1 MASRI
6 FMQIFDRQ
14 IAQFAG
20 LFSEDSSAIFKD
32 EKEKLIHPGEYGR
45 YREESCK
52 SLLRTVLDRSVNIS
66 DGFIITS
73 DDRITTQCDIIVYN
87 ANVSPLIADGIA
99 RMFPAEE
106 VRMIGEVKSSLD
118 RQGFINALRKMAEN
132 KRTIL
137 EGRYGLF
144 SKPEGR
150 TGETFNTII
159 SFLVCNKLLFNYDK
173 LTNEEIYEGI
183 DRKYWHNAILSVED
197 VAMNYVFE
205 YTDYSQEIKEELIK
219 DNFNIDY
226 VAAWGYP
233 QSIFRTE
240 IINHRSNH
248 KHIQAD
254 NKYAHIRGFF
264 VDLSSCCNDVW
275 IYTHDP
281 IIYLGMDGKNFS
293 IE

>member
-1 MASRI
+1 
-6 FMQIFDRQ
+6 MQIFDRQ

-32 EKEKLIHPGEYGR
+32 EKEKLIHPGEYGK

-87 ANVSPLIADGIA
+87 SNVSPLIADGIA
-99 RMFPAEE
+99 RMFLAEE

-118 RQGFINALRKMAEN
+118 RQGFIGALRKIAEN

-137 EGRYGLF
+137 EGRCGLF
-144 SKPEGR
+144 SIPAGR
-150 TGETFNTII
+150 TSETFNTII
-159 SFLVCNKLLFNYDK
+159 SFLVCNKLSFNYDK

-205 YTDYSQEIKEELIK
+205 YTNYSQEIKEKLVK
-219 DNFNIDY
+219 DNFNMDY

-233 QSIFRTE
+233 RSIFQTE

-248 KHIQAD
+248 KYVQAD
-254 NKYAHIRGFF
+254 NKYAHIRSFF

-281 IIYLGMDGKNFS
+281 IIYLGMNAKNFS

>member
-6 FMQIFDRQ
+6 FKQIFDRQ

-32 EKEKLIHPGEYGR
+32 EKEKLIHPGEYGK

-132 KRTIL
+132 KRIIL
-137 EGRYGLF
+137 EGRCGLV
-144 SKPEGR
+144 SKPEGK

-159 SFLVCNKLLFNYDK
+159 SFLVCNKLSFDYDK

-205 YTDYSQEIKEELIK
+205 YTNYSQAIKEELTK
-219 DNFNIDY
+219 NNFNMDY

-233 QSIFRTE
+233 RSVFRTE

-248 KHIQAD
+248 KHVQTD
-254 NKYAHIRGFF
+254 NKYAHIRSFF
-264 VDLSSCCNDVW
+264 VDLSGCCNDVW

-281 IIYLGMDGKNFS
+281 IIYLGMDAKNFS